1 MFLPLQ
7 DENPTRRVPALT
19 IALIAINT
27 AVFLLTAASPQGLQA
42 AVLKY
47 GAVPE
52 AVSRLSAPLTL
63 LTSMFLHAGFL
74 HLAGNMLYLWIFGNN
89 IEDVLGPF
97 RFIAFYL
104 LCGLAASLTQIV
116 SRPGSQAP
124 MVGASGAIAG
134 ILGAYLVL
142 FPGARIRTF
151 LFLIVFIRVVS
162 IPAVVVLGLWLVL
175 QILNIGMG
183 GGVAWFA
190 HIGGFVAGMAL
201 IRPFFPRPRRTPASY

>member
-1 MFLPLQ
+1 M
-7 DENPTRRVPALT
+7 
-19 IALIAINT
+19 
-27 AVFLLTAASPQGLQA
+27 A
-42 AVLKY
+42 AVMKY

-52 AVSRLSAPLTL
+52 AVARLTAPLTL
-63 LTSMFLHAGFL
+63 LTSMFLHANFF

-104 LCGLAASLTQIV
+104 LCGLAASLAQIV
-116 SRPGSQAP
+116 SRPGSQVP

-134 ILGAYLVL
+134 ILGAYLIL

-151 LFLIVFIRVVS
+151 LFLVVFVRIVS
-162 IPAVVVLGLWLVL
+162 IPAIVVLGLWLVL

-190 HIGGFVAGMAL
+190 HVGGFLAGMAL
-201 IRPFFPRPRRTPASY
+201 IRPFFPRPRRTPPAY